1 MNSEFIVLGRLVP
14 TGVLAKAF
22 TMVNS
27 RYSKGRVGAFFPFN
41 VHILP
46 SSGSSGFSRSVFHK
60 ATVVPKLQLRDPGC
74 QNPKPSYYLDAFS
87 CKILGDFFSHGVF
100 KSFILF
106 G

>member
-46 SSGSSGFSRSVFHK
+46 SSGSSGFSRSVLHK
-60 ATVVPKLQLRDPGC
+60 ATVVPQLQLRSWVPD
-74 QNPKPSYYLDAFS
+74 PKPSYYLDAFS
-87 CKILGDFFSHGVF
+87 CKILGDLFFHGVF